1 MKAQEFDQILDDG
14 EDIIQYLDLFK
25 ANRYRSDRKTVSI
38 DLPVWIIELVD
49 REANRL
55 GVTPQSIIQ
64 TSLIEHL
71 ATTTGNSH
79 RS

>member
-1 MKAQEFDQILDDG
+1 MKAQEFDQIFDDG
-14 EDIIQYLDLFK
+14 EDIIQHLDLSQAK
-25 ANRYRSDRKTVSI
+25 RPRSDRKTVSI
-38 DLPVWIIELVD
+38 DLPVWIIESID

-55 GVTPQSIIQ
+55 GATPQSIIQ